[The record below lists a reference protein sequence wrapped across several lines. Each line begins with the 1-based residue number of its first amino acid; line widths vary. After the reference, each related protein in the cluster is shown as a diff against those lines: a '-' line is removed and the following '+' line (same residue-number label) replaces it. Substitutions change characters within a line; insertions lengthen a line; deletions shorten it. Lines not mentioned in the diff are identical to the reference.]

1 MNRKVYS
8 VVILAL
14 CLVLL
19 ATGVAQ
25 ANRPQPQVL
34 GDVNR
39 DGKVNSTDALIVLSC
54 IEGINCKQ
62 FCPLKCG
69 DVNGDKQITKADADL
84 IFSYGVGLPVAYPI
98 GQNGCARFVKPC
110 PGCRGGPVWDEVTG

>member
-19 ATGVAQ
+19 AAGVVQ
-25 ANRPQPQVL
+25 AARYGPQGKLDRQVL

-54 IEGINCKQ
+54 VDGINCQQ
-62 FCPLKCG
+62 FCPLNCG
-69 DVNGDKQITKADADL
+69 DVNGDKQITKSDADL
-84 IFSYGVGLPVAYPI
+84 ILQF
-98 GQNGCARFVKPC
+98 
-110 PGCRGGPVWDEVTG
+110 

>member
-19 ATGVAQ
+19 AAGVVQ
-25 ANRPQPQVL
+25 AARHEPARL

-54 IEGINCKQ
+54 VDGIDCQQ
-62 FCPLKCG
+62 FCPLNCG
-69 DVNGDKQITKADADL
+69 DVDGDKQITQADADL
-84 IFSYGVGLPVAYPI
+84 ILKFDVGVQVPYPI
-98 GQNGCARFVKPC
+98 GKRGCPRFVKPC
-110 PGCRGGPVWDEVTG
+110 AGCGAGCGMSSLA